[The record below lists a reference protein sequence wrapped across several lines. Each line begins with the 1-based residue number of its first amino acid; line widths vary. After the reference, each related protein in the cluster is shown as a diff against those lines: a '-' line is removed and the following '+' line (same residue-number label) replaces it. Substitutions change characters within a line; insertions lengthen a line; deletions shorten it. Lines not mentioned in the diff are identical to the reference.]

1 MMAIVIALHYV
12 PQTVYDGLRQ
22 WFVESFWIFK
32 LLIFVAVV
40 QLVLEFAAADVQ
52 PFLYA
57 QF

>member
-1 MMAIVIALHYV
+1 
-12 PQTVYDGLRQ
+12 
-22 WFVESFWIFK
+22 VESFWIFK